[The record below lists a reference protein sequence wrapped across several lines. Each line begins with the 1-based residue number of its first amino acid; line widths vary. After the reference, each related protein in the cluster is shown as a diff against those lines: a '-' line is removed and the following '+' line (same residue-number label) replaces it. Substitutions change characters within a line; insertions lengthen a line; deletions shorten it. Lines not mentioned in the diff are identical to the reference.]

1 MPDGIKIQNNK
12 VVQNQ
17 TCQSYTAGYDYF
29 FCSDNKFCAVNLQQ
43 GSVKVVKEFDH
54 NIQDFDI
61 EQFNGKVALCFR
73 GQQGMQLWQLCP
85 EFAQAITEHVEL
97 SRDIDVEAMQQKVTQ
112 NQRTKQLLSYIHQG
126 RSVKQFRADEKL
138 IKKSD

>member
-1 MPDGIKIQNNK
+1 MNYVEQISQQTQGKEIIFASSQFEQVIFSQGNQQIIGIRNSTMYVFQLFFNHIECSVTLKRIIRMPDGLKIQNNK

-54 NIQDFDI
+54 DIQDFDI

-73 GQQGMQLWQLCP
+73 GQ
-85 EFAQAITEHVEL
+85 
-97 SRDIDVEAMQQKVTQ
+97 
-112 NQRTKQLLSYIHQG
+112 
-126 RSVKQFRADEKL
+126 
-138 IKKSD
+138 